1 MSEMVRVTMAS
12 LGDSIP
18 PAIIPTWILAGP
30 LSSGT
35 VYDGIP
41 TNGSPPGGGMKP
53 MVHSV
58 EEEDIVE

>member
-1 MSEMVRVTMAS
+1 MVRVTTAS

-41 TNGSPPGGGMKP
+41 TNGGSPGGGMKP
-53 MVHSV
+53 MVYSV